1 MKYLI
6 ALFVIVLFSAAVP
19 VVAGTFT
26 SQDIDSDGLNAVNAF
41 LPSNN
46 EQEVS
51 FTLQRNNQR

>member
-26 SQDIDSDGLNAVNAF
+26 SQDIDSDGLNAVSAF
-41 LPSNN
+41 LPSDN

-51 FTLQRNNQR
+51 FYVPEK